1 MEYRISRSLIT
12 TSSLN
17 PLVLCLHDHLI
28 KASLHSQCLPTR
40 LIAHRLSCI
49 YRDGFHRS
57 NFAAIPSSTRTPC
70 SIVFPS
76 IVHRLQCFGNTASP
90 FASTGGDGGFG
101 GESGGGGGGGGD
113 RSDGGDGKSKSAAAG
128 AEDASAVI
136 ILDVGVSTTN
146 SLSLS
151 QTYSRML

>member
-1 MEYRISRSLIT
+1 M
-12 TSSLN
+12 
-17 PLVLCLHDHLI
+17 
-28 KASLHSQCLPTR
+28 
-40 LIAHRLSCI
+40 
-49 YRDGFHRS
+49 
-57 NFAAIPSSTRTPC
+57 
-70 SIVFPS
+70 
-76 IVHRLQCFGNTASP
+76 GNTASP

-101 GESGGGGGGGGD
+101 GESGAGGGGGGD

-146 SLSLS
+146 SRSLS